1 MTETVQSYRDL
12 IAWQRA
18 MEIAKKVYVVT
29 AKFPKTEM
37 YALANQMQRAAVS
50 IPSNIAEGQ
59 ARQHPGEFRH
69 FLHIA
74 LGSAAELDTQ
84 LRLAIEFGYVS
95 EPEAQPIFDLIV
107 EVRKITYGILR
118 KLPSSTH

>member
-1 MTETVQSYRDL
+1 MTEMVQSYRDL
-12 IAWQRA
+12 VAWQKA
-18 MEIAKKVYVVT
+18 MEIAKKVYAVT
-29 AKFPKTEM
+29 AKFPKTEL
-37 YALANQMQRAAVS
+37 YGLANQMQRAAVS

-59 ARQHPGEFRH
+59 ARQHAGEFRQ

-95 EPEAQPIFDLIV
+95 ETESQPIFDLIV
-107 EVRKITYGILR
+107 EVRKISYGILR
-118 KLPSSTH
+118 KLKQP